1 MALYTVS
8 TGNPIQAADVNQVV
22 QALNGTTANLAVALG
37 TGSTLAVSGSA
48 GMAWDAAAAG
58 GLAVNTTSGTIS
70 FRTSFNGRVPV
81 VVFST
86 SQGTAVLAS
95 VSATGFTVT
104 QSGGAGTY
112 TLYWV
117 AVG

>member
-8 TGNPIQAADVNQVV
+8 NGDPIQAADVNQVV
-22 QALNGTTANLAVALG
+22 NALNGTTANLAVVLG
-37 TGSTLAVSGSA
+37 TGSTLAVSGSN
-48 GMAWDAAAAG
+48 GMAWDAATTS
-58 GLAVNTTSGTIS
+58 GLPVNATSGTIS
-70 FRTSFNGRVPV
+70 FRTNFNGRVPA

-104 QSGGAGTY
+104 QSGGAGTF